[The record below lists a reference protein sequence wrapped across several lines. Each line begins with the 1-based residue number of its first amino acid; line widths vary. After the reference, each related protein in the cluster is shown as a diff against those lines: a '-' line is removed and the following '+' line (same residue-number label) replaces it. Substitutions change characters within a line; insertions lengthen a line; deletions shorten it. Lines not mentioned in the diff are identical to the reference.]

1 MAFLTQNGGNPVSQ
15 SSIILDDPIMCVC
28 TQKKKLRFISVR
40 LHCRSVFS
48 IIPKKNSR
56 NIKNRRELAVLLQS
70 ETPELEAGDWVRGF
84 EPTFSRFLEVTGDV
98 IVGNCLKLKLF

>member
-1 MAFLTQNGGNPVSQ
+1 M
-15 SSIILDDPIMCVC
+15 
-28 TQKKKLRFISVR
+28 
-40 LHCRSVFS
+40 FS

-56 NIKNRRELAVLLQS
+56 NIKNRRELVVLLQS

-98 IVGNCLKLKLF
+98 IVGNCLKLITLLNSRPIYEIFGDNRWNNQ